1 MGARRIHIKPEATAL
16 ALSLDSQHTGLMVV
30 FKDYEA
36 AIIEALHKPGTK
48 LSSRDALR
56 VVKEEGIDKSRA
68 SVINFCNR
76 MVDLGLFSYIETTG
90 KGGHRRIYSARFHR
104 HEFLNQISHRVASA
118 LERMYLE

>member
-1 MGARRIHIKPEATAL
+1 MGARRIHMKPVPSAL
-16 ALSLDSQHTGLMVV
+16 ALSLDTQHAGLMVV

-36 AIIEALHKPGTK
+36 AIIEALHKPGAK

-68 SVINFCNR
+68 SVIHFCNR
-76 MVDLGLFSYIETTG
+76 MVDLGFFNYTEITG
-90 KGGHRRIYSARFHR
+90 KGGHRRIYTARFHR

-118 LERMYLE
+118 LERLYHE